1 MTSLISPDN
10 DFAVWAVLIGIAAFG
25 FWCERYPFG
34 RRYSGVMLLMTVA
47 ILLSNLRI
55 IPTSAPAYDAVWQ
68 YIVPLAIPLLLFQA
82 DLKRIFTE
90 SGKTLV
96 AFAIGS
102 ATVVAGVFVAVA
114 LIDIGGEEDKL
125 AGIFTGT
132 YIGGSLNFAAIAAVT
147 EFPDETLLS
156 AAVAAD
162 NIITNLH
169 IIVIILLPGLATVQR
184 FFPSRRGSPDG
195 AQIAA
200 NDEAVHRI
208 RDLDVA
214 GLMASFAVAFALA
227 AIGQWLG
234 ALIGRPQYAILAT
247 TLLAVIV
254 ATLGRSFVARALA
267 GFNEAGT
274 ALMFIFLATIGASAD
289 VWRLVETAPI
299 LFLFALIIVSVHFSL
314 LLAIGRALRLDIAE
328 MCIASAVCVG
338 GPASAPAI
346 ASAKGWRDLV
356 VPGTLAGS
364 FGYAVGSFIGIS
376 VWEWLR

>member
-1 MTSLISPDN
+1 MTSLIAPDN
-10 DFAVWAVLIGIAAFG
+10 QFAVWAVLIGIAAFG

-34 RRYSGVMLLMTVA
+34 RKYSGVMLLITLA

-55 IPTSAPAYDAVWQ
+55 IPSSAPAYDAVWE
-68 YIVPLAIPLLLFQA
+68 YIVPVAIPLLLFQA
-82 DLKRIFTE
+82 DLRRIFAE
-90 SGKTLV
+90 SGKTLI

-102 ATVVAGVFVAVA
+102 ATVVAGVFTAVA
-114 LIDIGGEEDKL
+114 LIDIGAEEAKL

-132 YIGGSLNFAAIAAVT
+132 YIGGSLNFAAIATAT
-147 EFPDETLLS
+147 RFPDETLLS

-169 IIVIILLPGLATVQR
+169 ILVIILLPGLAWVQR
-184 FFPSRRGSPDG
+184 LFPSRRDQPAAGEV
-195 AQIAA
+195 AA
-200 NDEAVHRI
+200 NDEPVHRI
-208 RDLDVA
+208 TDLDVV
-214 GLMASFAVAFALA
+214 GLVAAFALAFALA
-227 AIGQWLG
+227 AVGTWIG
-234 ALIGRPQYAILAT
+234 ALIDRPQYAILAT
-247 TLLAVIV
+247 TFLAVLV
-254 ATLGRSFVARALA
+254 ATFGRSFVRTSLS

-289 VWRLVETAPI
+289 VWRLAETAPI
-299 LFLFALIIVSVHFSL
+299 LFLFALLVVSVHFVAL
-314 LLAIGRALRLDIAE
+314 LIIGRLVRLDIAE
-328 MCIASAVCVG
+328 ICIASAVCVG

-364 FGYAVGSFIGIS
+364 FGYAIGSFIGMS